1 MPAPFVAAHGLDL
14 APAGHFEETSVA
26 GIHADPQQ
34 VALWGHQLEFI
45 DQCRAQ
51 ILFVRGGPHD
61 PGPDQAAAIAVVDA
75 PGKVVEGQRAEVLC
89 RRGRA
94 ENVSRQGGWLI
105 WRNGVPAHDREGQGN
120 QGKNKKATASHGP
133 FMRGSAQMKTK
144 QPVGIRFGIA
154 RLKTIRAA
162 RALSLDRQT
171 RKEIGMSSKFLK
183 LHVAAL
189 AMVAGLGTTAFAQD
203 TQVPADDQMPAALS
217 ALNLQNVET
226 KQGPRGG
233 RKIEGDLP
241 GGGEIEAFVDRDNN
255 PVMVEAE
262 DVALPQSLIDALLP
276 QSVRNSDILSQFA
289 EIERVGG
296 RDGRFMVAGED
307 ADGEDLRAGFDAD
320 GRLLRFGRGDDDHGK
335 RGWREHRNEDR
346 ADKRQ
351 GGRHGE
357 MRHGEMRHEMRGEG
371 RMRGDG
377 PQGEGPQ
384 GDGPRSGGRM
394 PMVDTAALNDTLSG
408 AGYSEITQPRPTG
421 PRLQLDAVNPAG
433 EAVTLEVAPDGEVI
447 REVAR

>member
-1 MPAPFVAAHGLDL
+1 
-14 APAGHFEETSVA
+14 
-26 GIHADPQQ
+26 
-34 VALWGHQLEFI
+34 
-45 DQCRAQ
+45 
-51 ILFVRGGPHD
+51 
-61 PGPDQAAAIAVVDA
+61 
-75 PGKVVEGQRAEVLC
+75 
-89 RRGRA
+89 
-94 ENVSRQGGWLI
+94 
-105 WRNGVPAHDREGQGN
+105 
-120 QGKNKKATASHGP
+120 
-133 FMRGSAQMKTK
+133 
-144 QPVGIRFGIA
+144 
-154 RLKTIRAA
+154 
-162 RALSLDRQT
+162 
-171 RKEIGMSSKFLK
+171 MSSKFLK

-189 AMVAGLGTTAFAQD
+189 AMVAGLGATAFAQD
-203 TQVPADDQMPAALS
+203 TQAPAGDQLPAVLN
-217 ALNLQNVET
+217 ALNLQNVEA

-241 GGGEIEAFVDRDNN
+241 GGGEIEAFVDSDNN

-276 QSVRNSDILSQFA
+276 QSVRDSDILSQFA
-289 EIERVGG
+289 EIDRVGG

-357 MRHGEMRHEMRGEG
+357 MRHGEMRQGEKRHEMRGEG

-447 REVAR
+447 REIAR